1 MTSEQLC
8 SSAVALFW
16 VALERQDES
25 RRNEAEKRIVAA
37 GRGALMQDT
46 ELPGVCLRWMRQA
59 NSQAAAIREQEGFGK
74 RKGADGGGA
83 VAQKRPRPSAP
94 FASPIAESPSTSTS
108 TSTSTNVRDGSAGG
122 HAGGGT
128 AMHAAMCTTAMTAE
142 RRGDHYDSEPGAI
155 SC

>member
-1 MTSEQLC
+1 MTLATLGFIKVYIATATRRKKSDT
-8 SSAVALFW
+8 STSTMGTSASW
-16 VALERQDES
+16 
-25 RRNEAEKRIVAA
+25 
-37 GRGALMQDT
+37 T
-46 ELPGVCLRWMRQA
+46 EGVCLRWMRQA

-108 TSTSTNVRDGSAGG
+108 TTTSTNVRDGSAGG

-128 AMHAAMCTTAMTAE
+128 AMHAAMQTAMCTTAMTAATITTA
-142 RRGDHYDSEPGAI
+142 SQVL
-155 SC
+155 

>member
-25 RRNEAEKRIVAA
+25 RRNNSEKRIFAA
-37 GRGALMQDT
+37 GQGALMQDT

-94 FASPIAESPSTSTS
+94 FAPPIAGSPSTSTS
-108 TSTSTNVRDGSAGG
+108 TTWYLSD
-122 HAGGGT
+122 
-128 AMHAAMCTTAMTAE
+128 MCNYYYE
-142 RRGDHYDSEPGAI
+142 LSIQRSGFEWHYLYSDASPFPL
-155 SC
+155 

>member
-1 MTSEQLC
+1 
-8 SSAVALFW
+8 
-16 VALERQDES
+16 
-25 RRNEAEKRIVAA
+25 
-37 GRGALMQDT
+37 MQDT

-122 HAGGGT
+122 GT
-128 AMHAAMCTTAMTAE
+128 AMCTTAMTAATITTA
-142 RRGDHYDSEPGAI
+142 SQVL
-155 SC
+155 